1 MESSVSI
8 NPLEDLISRR
18 RIDRVS
24 AASQL
29 ARLEE
34 LAGRT
39 VTLRSDQRSV
49 ELTGT
54 SGAILPLITFGD
66 GLDDE
71 AKRDIASG
79 IALDLEAMTQVVDWQ
94 QKEDVKRQMRR
105 TIKECLRQ
113 SGADLASIEASTAK
127 IMDVARARL
136 AK

>member
-1 MESSVSI
+1 MRISDWSSDVCSSDLDGVEQLLQPLDI
-8 NPLEDLISRR
+8 LDPAFRDSVEEIGSPDAKAARIEHAIRHEIHVHRDENPTAYKSLWEDLEDLISRR

-54 SGAILPLITFGD
+54 D
-66 GLDDE
+66 
-71 AKRDIASG
+71 
-79 IALDLEAMTQVVDWQ
+79 
-94 QKEDVKRQMRR
+94 R
-105 TIKECLRQ
+105 T
-113 SGADLASIEASTAK
+113 ST
-127 IMDVARARL
+127 RL
-136 AK
+136 NSSH

>member
-1 MESSVSI
+1 MQVGI
-8 NPLEDLISRR
+8 
-18 RIDRVS
+18 
-24 AASQL
+24 
-29 ARLEE
+29 
-34 LAGRT
+34 
-39 VTLRSDQRSV
+39 
-49 ELTGT
+49 
-54 SGAILPLITFGD
+54 ITFGD

-71 AKRDIASG
+71 AKRNIASG

>member
-1 MESSVSI
+1 MIYAPVSRAFKARMNAVTGPNVKAWWF
-8 NPLEDLISRR
+8 NPRDGT
-18 RIDRVS
+18 
-24 AASQL
+24 AAVIGSYENKGEREFIPPEPGEML
-29 ARLEE
+29 DWGL
-34 LAGRT
+34 
-39 VTLRSDQRSV
+39 V
-49 ELTGT
+49 
-54 SGAILPLITFGD
+54 
-66 GLDDE
+66 LDDE
-71 AKRDIASG
+71 AKRNIASG